1 MERGGEIDTIII
13 DTGIVYALAD
23 RKDTWHKKSVDFME
37 KFGGR
42 LILPSPAIPE
52 VCYLMNKFLGEAVE
66 RKFLDSLIR
75 RELLTEHFNI
85 HDLKRSGEILKKYRD
100 LNIGFV
106 DASIVAI
113 SERLGISKILT
124 ADRRHFS
131 AIQPG
136 HCAAFTLLP

>member
-1 MERGGEIDTIII
+1 LERGGGIETIII

-23 RKDTWHKKSVDFME
+23 KKDAWHKRSGNFIEGFD
-37 KFGGR
+37 GR
-42 LILPSPAIPE
+42 LVLPSPAIPE
-52 VCYLMNKFLGEAVE
+52 ICYLLNKFLGEAVE
-66 RKFLDSLIR
+66 RTFLDSLIR

-85 HDLKRSGEILKKYRD
+85 HDLKRSVEILKKYKN

-113 SERLGISKILT
+113 SERLGIPKILT

-131 AIQPG
+131 AIQPK